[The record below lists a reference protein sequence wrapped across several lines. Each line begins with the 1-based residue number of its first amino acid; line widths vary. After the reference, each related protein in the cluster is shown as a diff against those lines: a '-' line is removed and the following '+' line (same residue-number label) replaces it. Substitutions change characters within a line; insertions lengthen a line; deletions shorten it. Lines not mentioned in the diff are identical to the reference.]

1 MNVDIAFNGSA
12 PTSPR
17 YTSSGTTTARVGL
30 PAGVRYSSVFAD
42 LFAPEPRPAAAE
54 LAATG
59 RPPDPTGVSPPQAA
73 SQAEFDDRLAAMVDT
88 YFVPRD
94 PRFETPFILGD
105 TPTDRPS
112 LIFSDP
118 LPFVIAERTPSRSR
132 ASELS
137 EIQSPALTIL
147 FAGLVI
153 ASVLLF
159 VSLVTPL
166 LR

>member
-1 MNVDIAFNGSA
+1 MNVDITVSGSGQTSTRHAFA
-12 PTSPR
+12 
-17 YTSSGTTTARVGL
+17 GTTTARRGL
-30 PAGVRYSSVFAD
+30 PRGVRYSSVFAD
-42 LFAPEPRPAAAE
+42 LFAPAHPPAAAE
-54 LAATG
+54 LAPID
-59 RPPDPTGVSPPQAA
+59 RPPDPAGVSPPRTAGLSEFEDRIAA
-73 SQAEFDDRLAAMVDT
+73 AVDT

-118 LPFVIAERTPSRSR
+118 LPFDIAERIPSRSP
-132 ASELS
+132 AGELS

-153 ASVLLF
+153 AVVLLF
-159 VSLVTPL
+159 VYLVTPL